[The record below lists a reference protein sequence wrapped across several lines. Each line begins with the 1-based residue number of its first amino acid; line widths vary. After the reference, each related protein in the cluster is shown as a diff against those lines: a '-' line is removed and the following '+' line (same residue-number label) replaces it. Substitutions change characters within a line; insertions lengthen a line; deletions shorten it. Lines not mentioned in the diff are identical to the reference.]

1 MTRTKTSKVI
11 AIVLAIAMAFAFFCF
26 TVVNSVRA
34 EGEDDQT
41 SSSSSTSS
49 TSSTSS
55 STSSTTEDEKTAPT
69 PDIST
74 TTYTYGAPD
83 INVTIDFG
91 NATPKLDYTKTTDID
106 FMKTFAEN
114 IKVYSDKELTKQVNY
129 TGAKYS
135 NLQFKNNKVTF
146 TVPLNKS
153 NLSANTTFYLFLG
166 KALNETTEVEGADS
180 YFEFKT
186 NATTTSTRTTTK
198 TTYRTITTT
207 NRTVKAKSA
216 NTDDPSHLP
225 LWIGLAAVA
234 ALMMGAVYFTKE
246 KE

>member
-1 MTRTKTSKVI
+1 MTRTKTNKLV
-11 AIVLAIAMAFAFFCF
+11 AIVLAFVMAFAFFCF

-34 EGEDDQT
+34 EDTDDQSSSSS

-49 TSSTSS
+49 T
-55 STSSTTEDEKTAPT
+55 TEETKEAPT
-69 PDIST
+69 PTISI

-91 NATPKLDYTKTTDID
+91 DATPKLDYTKTTDAD
-106 FMKTFAEN
+106 FMKTFASN
-114 IKVYSDKELTKQVNY
+114 IKVYSDKELTKEVTY
-129 TGAKYS
+129 SGAKYS
-135 NLQFKNNKVTF
+135 NLKYENKKVTF

-153 NLSANTTFYLFLG
+153 NLSANSTFYLFLG

-180 YFEFKT
+180 FFEFKT
-186 NATTTSTRTTTK
+186 NATTTSTTRTTTR
-198 TTYRTITTT
+198 TTYRTVSTT
-207 NRTVKAKSA
+207 RTVKAKSA
-216 NTDDPSHLP
+216 NTGDNANLP

-234 ALMMGAVYFTKE
+234 ALMMGAVYFARE